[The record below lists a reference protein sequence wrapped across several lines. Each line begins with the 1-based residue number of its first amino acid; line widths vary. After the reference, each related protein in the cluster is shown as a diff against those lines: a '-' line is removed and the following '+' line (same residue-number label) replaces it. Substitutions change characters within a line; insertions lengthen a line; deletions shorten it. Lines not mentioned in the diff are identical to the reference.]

1 MIRGDAVTGA
11 TEPVATTSIVK
22 IDTAFDIPE
31 CEYTPKGRRFTGWAL
46 NNTSVIKQPGDTIT
60 ITAETTLTAQYA
72 ELFNITR
79 AIDGDIPNGDIDVN
93 KYTADED
100 DEIKVTAYP
109 DSGYRLKNV
118 IVKAGN
124 ASGEKLIKQS
134 IDPDQNEFTF
144 PMPAQ
149 DIYITAEFEKIGYGV
164 CCSEEIE
171 YGTVEADPNTFTYE
185 QLSGDDKPMV
195 TLTANPDEGY
205 RLSKL
210 NLRTMSGTVP
220 ELTRISEQEF
230 TFTMPQE
237 NVFVSAEFEEADDL
251 GERLYGYSISL
262 DGDIGVNF
270 YMELD
275 EEVAAST
282 DAYME
287 FSVPNGSKTETQIV
301 YVRSQADDPTLPHAV
316 LTQHG
321 EKFYYVFKCRVSAKD
336 MASDI
341 TARMKNGDN
350 TGYVYTYSVKEYAD
364 YLLAHTADSEEYAK
378 AAPLVKA
385 MLNYGTAAQTY
396 FNVDG
401 TAANSG
407 LSAEDKNL
415 GDVTMTDPGFTVTA
429 LADGVTFEGATLS
442 LKSQT
447 TLSFYFTGLDEST
460 EFSCEG
466 YTAEKATSGDY
477 LIIRVR
483 GIKAKNLADDIT
495 LTFGG
500 STVTYCPMT
509 YCYNVLN
516 DSGNNYSENLINVCK
531 ALYRYC
537 EAAKVYF
544 A

>member
-1 MIRGDAVTGA
+1 
-11 TEPVATTSIVK
+11 
-22 IDTAFDIPE
+22 
-31 CEYTPKGRRFTGWAL
+31 
-46 NNTSVIKQPGDTIT
+46 
-60 ITAETTLTAQYA
+60 
-72 ELFNITR
+72 
-79 AIDGDIPNGDIDVN
+79 
-93 KYTADED
+93 
-100 DEIKVTAYP
+100 
-109 DSGYRLKNV
+109 
-118 IVKAGN
+118 
-124 ASGEKLIKQS
+124 
-134 IDPDQNEFTF
+134 
-144 PMPAQ
+144 
-149 DIYITAEFEKIGYGV
+149 
-164 CCSEEIE
+164 
-171 YGTVEADPNTFTYE
+171 
-185 QLSGDDKPMV
+185 
-195 TLTANPDEGY
+195 
-205 RLSKL
+205 
-210 NLRTMSGTVP
+210 
-220 ELTRISEQEF
+220 
-230 TFTMPQE
+230 
-237 NVFVSAEFEEADDL
+237 
-251 GERLYGYSISL
+251 
-262 DGDIGVNF
+262 
-270 YMELD
+270 
-275 EEVAAST
+275 
-282 DAYME
+282 
-287 FSVPNGSKTETQIV
+287 
-301 YVRSQADDPTLPHAV
+301 
-316 LTQHG
+316 
-321 EKFYYVFKCRVSAKD
+321 

-341 TARMKNGDN
+341 TACMKDGDSIGN
-350 TGYVYTYSVKEYAD
+350 EYTYSVKEYAD

-516 DSGNNYSENLINVCK
+516 DESYDDSLKNVCK